1 MALPLFVALGASAVG
16 TFLSIRAQKKQAK
29 AQQAAL
35 NAQAAAKRVAAFEIL
50 DRFDVNAATLKR
62 QGRVFLASQ
71 VAAAAKAGVDVRSG
85 SVLSALEDTKS
96 KIQRQFL
103 IEKRE
108 AEFKST
114 QLLQGADIDVRL
126 GGDIRTAQKR
136 QTIATLI
143 GGVGGAA
150 AAFK

>member
-1 MALPLFVALGASAVG
+1 MATGVAVGAVAVG
-16 TFLSIRAQKKQAK
+16 TYLSIQAQREQAK
-29 AQQAAL
+29 AQQGAL
-35 NAQAAAKRVAAFEIL
+35 NAQADAKRVAAFEIL

-62 QGRVFLASQ
+62 EGRVFLASQ
-71 VAAAAKAGVDVRSG
+71 IAAAAKAGVDIRSG
-85 SVLSALEDTKS
+85 SVLSALEDTNS

-114 QLLQGADIDVRL
+114 KLLRGADIDVRL

-136 QTIATLI
+136 HTIATVI
-143 GGVGGAA
+143 SGVGGIAA
-150 AAFK
+150 ATK